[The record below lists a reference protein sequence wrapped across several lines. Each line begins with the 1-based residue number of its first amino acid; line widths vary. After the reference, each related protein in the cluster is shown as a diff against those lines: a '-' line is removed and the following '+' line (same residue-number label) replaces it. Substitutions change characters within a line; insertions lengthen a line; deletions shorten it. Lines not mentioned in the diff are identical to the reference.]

1 MNAIA
6 GLRLLLAPLAVL
18 AFAPCQAARPCTR
31 AVLQG
36 AVQSYLVA
44 QTRGDPGA
52 LHLGAGARYLQ
63 NAKSLPLSQG
73 ILSEPLRIDFHR
85 SLLDEESCQTY
96 TEVIVAHSA
105 HPYVLGV
112 RERVAGRSIA
122 ELETIVTQKDDW
134 LFSAANDLEFSP
146 AEDWGLVPAAQRAD
160 RLALV
165 AAANAYFDLFS
176 DKRVQ
181 VPWGTPCNRLEGGLR
196 TGKGLPDD
204 SCNVGVPSG
213 VPMLDRRFVVDPQIG
228 AVVGLVRFG
237 QRGLPDAHLFRVVN
251 GRIRYIHTITVCDRP
266 NCGFPVPESLLQERG
281 EPHVVRIAFI
291 GRSVSDLDRS
301 IAFYEALGFR
311 RDAAA
316 RPGWHHDAAL
326 EQLYGGA
333 PGLESRMAKMYVHN
347 ERSGQRFV
355 LYLHE
360 VRGIERKDR
369 SQHTAWAAG
378 SSHFGLVVPDAAEV
392 WSRLAARGLL
402 HARSWGGK
410 LIAAPGESRPL
421 LAYLTDPDGLDIE
434 LIEERAAT
442 AARDGRPARPALLP
456 GVNHVGLVVL
466 DSPKALAFY
475 GGVLG
480 GRLVSQDA
488 PWLRG
493 DFYDSAVGGHGNV
506 LRFHNESFAEGPT
519 PSARMNFELVEF
531 QNRRDPPVPRRI
543 TDRGVGYVGFEVR
556 GIDALVQSA
565 RAAGAQVVSTPA
577 VILLHPG
584 TRTAL
589 LRDPDVGGFVELF
602 EHVSDRKLAAQRSP
616 NASSTFA
623 GASLVTP

>member
-1 MNAIA
+1 MNATD
-6 GLRLLLAPLAVL
+6 RSWPLLAALALL
-18 AFAPCQAARPCTR
+18 ASPSGHTAGSCTR

-36 AVQSYLVA
+36 AVQSYLTA
-44 QTRGDPGA
+44 QAHGDPKA
-52 LHLGAGARYLQ
+52 LHLGADARYVQ
-63 NAKSLPLSQG
+63 NARALPLSHS
-73 ILSEPLRIDFHR
+73 ILAQPLAIDFHR
-85 SLLDEESCQTY
+85 SLLDEASCQTY
-96 TEVIVAHSA
+96 TEVIVARSA

-112 RERVAGRSIA
+112 HERVADGSIA

-134 LFSAANDLEFSP
+134 LFSAANDLKYSP
-146 AEDWGLVPAAQRAD
+146 AENWSVVPAGERSDRA
-160 RLALV
+160 ALI

-196 TGKGLPDD
+196 TGKDLPDD

-228 AVVGLVRFG
+228 AVVGLVHFG

-266 NCGFPVPESLLQERG
+266 NCGFPVPEQLLQERG
-281 EPHVVRIAFI
+281 EPHVVDIAFV

-301 IAFYEALGFR
+301 VAFYEALGFR
-311 RDAAA
+311 RDPAAPSDW
-316 RPGWHHDAAL
+316 RRDAAL
-326 EQLYGGA
+326 GRLYGAG
-333 PGLESRMAKMYVHN
+333 PGLESRMATMYVHN

-355 LYLHE
+355 LYLRE
-360 VRGIERKDR
+360 VRGIERKDL
-369 SQHTAWAAG
+369 SEHTAWAAG

-392 WSRLAARGLL
+392 WSRLGPRGLL

-421 LAYLTDPDGLDIE
+421 LAYITDPDGLDIE
-434 LIEERAAT
+434 LIDERPAT
-442 AARDGRPARPALLP
+442 PAREGRPARPALLP

-480 GRLVSQDA
+480 GRLVSQEA
-488 PWLRG
+488 PWLHG

-506 LRFHNESFAEGPT
+506 LRFFNESFAEGPT
-519 PSARMNFELVEF
+519 PSARMNFELVEY
-531 QNRRDPPVPRRI
+531 QNRRDPAVPRRI
-543 TDRGVGYVGFEVR
+543 TDRGVGSVGFEVR
-556 GIDALVQSA
+556 GIDALVRRA

-577 VILLHPG
+577 VVMLHPG
-584 TRTAL
+584 TRAAL
-589 LRDPDVGGFVELF
+589 LRDPDVGGFVVLF
-602 EHVSDRKLAAQRSP
+602 EPTEGPSQRTAK
-616 NASSTFA
+616 ASSTLP